1 MVGNFMAIGL
11 TYGDPAGIGPEI
23 LARLLADQARA
34 GRAIVYGDRRVLAA
48 GAAVAGVSVPYDAC
62 EFVEVP
68 WEGALPEWGKE
79 ERRCGEHVMAVL
91 KRLGADLQRQ
101 ARRAVVTGPVHKGVV
116 RQVEAA
122 FIGHTEFFA
131 QVAGVERYGMLLV
144 VEPLRALHVTTHVA
158 LRDVPALLT
167 PERIGRTLDLA
178 AEALEM
184 LGEPGRPIGVC
195 GLNPHAGE
203 GGAFGD
209 EEIHLIGPAI
219 AAAKARG
226 IDAVGPL
233 SPDAAFPIAAGGVFG
248 VVVCMYHD
256 QGHVPLKLLG
266 MTRGINVT
274 VGLPFIR
281 TSVDHGTAFDIAGRG
296 VADAGS
302 FRAAWD
308 LACRLAGPFA
318 EDDTSNKPS

>member
-1 MVGNFMAIGL
+1 MAIGL

-23 LARLLADQARA
+23 LARLLADEARA

-48 GAAVAGVSVPYDAC
+48 GAAVAGVSVPHDGC
-62 EFVEVP
+62 GFVEVP
-68 WEGALPEWGKE
+68 WDGPLPEWGKE
-79 ERRCGEHVMAVL
+79 DPRCGLHVMAVL
-91 KRLGADLQRQ
+91 DRLARDLKSRV
-101 ARRAVVTGPVHKGVV
+101 RRAVVTGPVHKGVV
-116 RQVEAA
+116 RMVERT

-131 QVAGVERYGMLLV
+131 QTAGVDRFGMLLV
-144 VEPLRALHVTTHVA
+144 VEPLRALHVTSHVA

-167 PERIGRTLDLA
+167 PERIGQTIDLA
-178 AEALEM
+178 AEALAL
-184 LGEPGRPIGVC
+184 LGEAGRPIGVC

-209 EEIHLIGPAI
+209 EEIRIIRPAI
-219 AAAKARG
+219 AAARERG

-233 SPDAAFPIAAGGVFG
+233 PPDAAFPVAARGAFG

-296 VADAGS
+296 EADAGS

-308 LACRLAGPFA
+308 LANRLARLFG
-318 EDDTSNKPS
+318 EDDTPI